1 MKKLILLFL
10 IVACSTSV
18 HAQQKKFKDIR
29 KYKGDYS
36 SSSQIY
42 LSENPEEIDPVEEG
56 TKLLIIQF
64 SLDPESTDEQK
75 EAYIA
80 NLLVKISQ
88 MAKGVKTPLE
98 AVMIQVGEQIFLTRA
113 EVNSTSDNRKKMA
126 GMNLEKAWER
136 LGPELNKSFPGVPYY
151 ALNWNW

>member
-18 HAQQKKFKDIR
+18 QAQQKKFKDIR

-56 TKLLIIQF
+56 TKLLILQF

-75 EAYIA
+75 EVYIA
-80 NLLVKISQ
+80 TLLAKISQ
-88 MAKGVKTPLE
+88 MGKSVKSPLD
-98 AVMIQVGEQIFLTRA
+98 AIIIQVGEQIFLTRA
-113 EVNSTSDNRKKMA
+113 EVNAASDNRKKMA
-126 GMNLEKAWER
+126 NMNLEKAWQR
-136 LGPELNKSFPGVPYY
+136 LGPELNKSFPEISYH